1 MLEVQMV
8 DMYSPAT
15 QMEHPTIID
24 LLKEYTSHL
33 TQQTPYSSTR
43 PPIQKLKDFMDKKLR
58 IYQKLDLKLLSLGRL
73 DTKVD

>member
-8 DMYSPAT
+8 DMYSLAT

-33 TQQTPYSSTR
+33 TQQTQYSFTR
-43 PPIQKLKDFMDKKLR
+43 PPIQKLKGFMDKKLR
-58 IYQKLDLKLLSLGRL
+58 FARNW
-73 DTKVD
+73 T